1 MFHSRLCL
9 LNKGAAHAN
18 VSQFWPQRQRRRNG
32 TNSIASW
39 NKWHLARSTRRRLS
53 YLAVLAPGFK
63 QYAYPLP
70 AGCLLIGCS
79 GVLVTIRIVNEMR
92 LDYSPIYA
100 GFAYKTTESLWNW
113 CALLRCIVCSQDDT
127 VLVHPELLVPVRCCG
142 RWSETVRASCT
153 SWCGDTRGL
162 CVQKWFG
169 LGDEC
174 TRLSFDRRGAVLW
187 TDPPAPVWTS
197 VANCRHLRASCS
209 QTVRMGW
216 CKASGKV
223 VTLVSAPNCA
233 VGSDR
238 SVHCAVQGCASK
250 CTRL

>member
-1 MFHSRLCL
+1 MCAARMTQFLYMLSCSFRL
-9 LNKGAAHAN
+9 GVAA
-18 VSQFWPQRQRRRNG
+18 VGRN
-32 TNSIASW
+32 
-39 NKWHLARSTRRRLS
+39 
-53 YLAVLAPGFK
+53 
-63 QYAYPLP
+63 
-70 AGCLLIGCS
+70 
-79 GVLVTIRIVNEMR
+79 
-92 LDYSPIYA
+92 
-100 GFAYKTTESLWNW
+100 
-113 CALLRCIVCSQDDT
+113 CA
-127 VLVHPELLVPVRCCG
+127 
-142 RWSETVRASCT
+142 RASCT
-153 SWCGDTRGL
+153 SSCGDTRGL
-162 CVQKWFG
+162 CAQQWFG

>member
-1 MFHSRLCL
+1 MRRCRSSTWTLKPPISARTGSRY
-9 LNKGAAHAN
+9 
-18 VSQFWPQRQRRRNG
+18 G
-32 TNSIASW
+32 TGC
-39 NKWHLARSTRRRLS
+39 TR
-53 YLAVLAPGFK
+53 
-63 QYAYPLP
+63 YPLP

-113 CALLRCIVCSQDDT
+113 CALLRCIVCSQDDA

-174 TRLSFDRRGAVLW
+174 TRLSFERRGAVLW

-238 SVHCAVQGCASK
+238 SVHCAVQGCASNARGCSFRMQRERAADVRTSK
-250 CTRL
+250 LRPCPGCNGSHVIVATLG